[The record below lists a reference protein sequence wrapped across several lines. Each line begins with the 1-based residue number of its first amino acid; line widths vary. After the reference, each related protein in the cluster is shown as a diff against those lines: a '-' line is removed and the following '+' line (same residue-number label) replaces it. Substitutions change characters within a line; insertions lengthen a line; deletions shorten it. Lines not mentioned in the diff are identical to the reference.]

1 MEETSIFN
9 RENFFLFVAIVLIGL
24 LITFITEIS
33 IATGNCSN
41 NVSIEHCNKPAG
53 DFAVEPGVTTN
64 NILTGCPLDLNGS
77 DSCVITG
84 VPSLSDATRIC
95 NSKKY
100 INKCNRFI
108 YENNTMKLVPLTG
121 STYASRTKN
130 LYVRQ
135 NGITTQSN
143 GSNEGYSQ
151 TTSES
156 GSNRSV
162 LAQNSAIPTRLP
174 QSGFLSGFVGAF
186 GAAEAAAEAT
196 RNSDGSGSGG
206 GY

>member
-1 MEETSIFN
+1 MEESGSIFN

-24 LITFITEIS
+24 LIAFITEIS

-64 NILTGCPLDLNGS
+64 NILSGCPPDLTGS
-77 DSCVITG
+77 DSCVI
-84 VPSLSDATRIC
+84 PYISSLSDAIKIC

-108 YENNTMKLVPLTG
+108 YENNTVKLVPLTG
-121 STYASRTKN
+121 STYSSPSKN

-143 GSNEGYSQ
+143 GSDEGYSQ
-151 TTSES
+151 TTSEP
-156 GSNRSV
+156 GSDRSV
-162 LAQNSAIPTRLP
+162 LAQTPTVTTAAPTTSSSVSTTSA
-174 QSGFLSGFVGAF
+174 S
-186 GAAEAAAEAT
+186 
-196 RNSDGSGSGG
+196 SGSTGG
-206 GY
+206 GGSTSGGY

>member
-1 MEETSIFN
+1 MEESGSIFN

-24 LITFITEIS
+24 LIAFITEIS

-64 NILTGCPLDLNGS
+64 NILSGCPPDLTGS
-77 DSCVITG
+77 DSCVIPD
-84 VPSLSDATRIC
+84 VSSLSDAIKIC
-95 NSKKY
+95 NSNKY

-108 YENNTMKLVPLTG
+108 YENNTMKLVPLNG
-121 STYASRTKN
+121 STYSSRSKN

-143 GSNEGYSQ
+143 GSDDGYSQ
-151 TTSES
+151 TTSEPGSNTSVLSQTTTMPTGAPVTSSSVSTTTGSS
-156 GSNRSV
+156 GSS
-162 LAQNSAIPTRLP
+162 T
-174 QSGFLSGFVGAF
+174 GG
-186 GAAEAAAEAT
+186 
-196 RNSDGSGSGG
+196 GSGG
-206 GY
+206 GSGGGGY